1 MRQIE
6 VKKGLNHII
15 MHFKQMKS
23 IVNYI
28 EVKKSEQ
35 NYLNF

>member
-6 VKKGLNHII
+6 VKKGLHHGI
-15 MHFKQMKS
+15 MHLKQMKS
-23 IVNYI
+23 IANYI

>member
-6 VKKGLNHII
+6 AKKGLNHMI
-15 MHFKQMKS
+15 MYLKQMKS

-28 EVKKSEQ
+28 EVKKSE
-35 NYLNF
+35 

>member
-1 MRQIE
+1 MITY
-6 VKKGLNHII
+6 L
-15 MHFKQMKS
+15 KQMKS

-35 NYLNF
+35 NLFKFLII

>member
-1 MRQIE
+1 MITYLKQI
-6 VKKGLNHII
+6 
-15 MHFKQMKS
+15 KS

-35 NYLNF
+35 NLFKFLII